1 MGQSIR
7 YLLTCP
13 ARTGSTLL
21 TRYLQSH
28 PKVCAHGEVLAP
40 TGPLNFYGVNY
51 RVDAPLEQL
60 LLRRRDRDPVA
71 FLREFVWQAGGRR
84 AVGFKGKYEEFL
96 LPRYAAVLE
105 EVRQDTM
112 IRVLHL
118 TRENLLERYLSQYLA
133 VHVHGIY
140 EVRREDERPKDTR
153 VRLSPEECE
162 RDFRRTEERQASFRT
177 LLRSHQVLELS
188 YEQLVG
194 ERDATLA
201 RVQAF
206 LGVEQRTL
214 EATSVKL
221 RTRPVREVVEN
232 YDELAR
238 HFRGTP
244 YGVYFEPHLSAEHG

>member
-1 MGQSIR
+1 VEEAVR

-21 TRYLQSH
+21 SRYLQSH
-28 PKVCAHGEVLAP
+28 PNVCAHGEVLAP
-40 TGPLNFYGVNY
+40 TGPLDFYGVNY

-71 FLREFVWQAGGRR
+71 FLREFVWQAGDRR
-84 AVGFKGKYEEFL
+84 AVGFKGKYEELL
-96 LPRYAAVLE
+96 LPQYAAVLD
-105 EVRQDTM
+105 EVRRDTA

-133 VHVHGIY
+133 IHVHGIY
-140 EVRREDERPKDTR
+140 EERPKDTR

-177 LLRSHQVLELS
+177 MLRGHEILELS
-188 YEQLVG
+188 YEQLVDDP
-194 ERDATLA
+194 DATLA

-214 EATSVKL
+214 ETTSIKL
-221 RTRPVREVVEN
+221 RTRPVPEVVEN
-232 YDELAR
+232 YGELVR
-238 HFRGTP
+238 HFRGTL
-244 YGVYFEPHLSAEHG
+244 YEAFFEPHLSSEHG

>member
-1 MGQSIR
+1 MAEPVR

-21 TRYLQSH
+21 SRYLQSH
-28 PKVCAHGEVLAP
+28 PDVCAHGEVLAP
-40 TGPLNFYGVNY
+40 TGPLSFYGVNY

-71 FLREFVWQAGGRR
+71 FLREFVWQAGDRR
-84 AVGFKGKYEEFL
+84 AVGFKGKYEELL
-96 LPRYAAVLE
+96 LPQYAAVLK
-105 EVRQDTM
+105 EVRRDTV

-140 EVRREDERPKDTR
+140 EVRREDERPEDTR
-153 VRLSPEECE
+153 VRLSPQECE

-177 LLRSHQVLELS
+177 MFRGHEVLELS

-194 ERDATLA
+194 EPDATLA

-206 LGVEQRTL
+206 LGVEERTL

-221 RTRPVREVVEN
+221 RTRPVPEVVEN
-232 YDELAR
+232 YGELAR

-244 YGVYFEPHLSAEHG
+244 YEAFFEPHLSSEHG